1 MKSILL
7 ALFIPVSFL
16 TYAQNASKGDVWI
29 DSLNYYSDQ
38 YAETVMPRQ
47 MLDRTHD
54 DFGGFPDQYDIYYPN
69 YTAGVIER
77 LTTVYASDRS
87 SLFLNDTVLQQLQ
100 NAITFM
106 LNHQHPDGTID
117 LLSTNFHSTPDLA
130 FAIEPIARSFKI
142 LTQQGKQETQE
153 VRDLMQTFL
162 KRGGEALVV
171 GGVHT
176 PNHRWVVSMAL
187 SRLYDLFG
195 DDRYVQR
202 IDQWLDEGIDIDAEG
217 QFTERSTGIYSPL
230 TDRCFITIARLLDRP
245 DLLDPVRKNLDMSM
259 YYLHPNGEVVTE
271 ASRRQDQ
278 YRPRLPWPYYYP
290 YRYMAI
296 HDDNDTYG
304 AIALQLQNQLGA
316 RVLSGTLSH
325 FLEEKS
331 LWRKLPLG
339 EVPSKYERHFPES
352 ELVRFRDGEWDATIL
367 AKNSTLLTMHHANTV
382 LQGLRISSAFFGK
395 GQMIADTLILEE
407 DHYTLRQEL
416 EGPYYQPFHKDS
428 VTGDG
433 IWEDMP
439 RENREQSEVQSIVYE
454 VQVTPHG
461 ADSMV
466 VEIQLTGT
474 DHVPVAVEL
483 SFREPG
489 YFENTTPDN
498 TDPSIHFL
506 SEDYGSFGDEESR
519 IYFGPGLKEHS
530 WTALRG
536 AEKKIEGKSVY
547 LTGYTPFHHTLYIGK
562 TVE

>member
-1 MKSILL
+1 MKSIL
-7 ALFIPVSFL
+7 FFVFVSASIL
-16 TYAQNASKGDVWI
+16 THAQNSGVDDAWI
-29 DSLNYYSDQ
+29 DSLNHYSDH
-38 YAETVMPRQ
+38 YAEKVLPRQ
-47 MLDRTHD
+47 MLDPNHE
-54 DFGGFPDQYDIYYPN
+54 DFGGFPDGYDIYYPN
-69 YTAGVIER
+69 STAGVIER
-77 LTTVYASDRS
+77 LTTVYVSNHS
-87 SLFLNDTVLQQLQ
+87 SLHLNDSVLLRLQ
-100 NAITFM
+100 YAMTFM
-106 LNHQHPDGTID
+106 LNHQHADGTID

-130 FAIEPIARSFKI
+130 FAVEPIARSFKI
-142 LTQQGKQETQE
+142 LTLQEKNETQA
-153 VRDLMQTFL
+153 VRDLMRTFL
-162 KRGGEALVV
+162 KNGGEALVR

-195 DDRYVQR
+195 DERYVQR

-325 FLEEKS
+325 FLEEES
-331 LWRKLPLG
+331 FWESVPLG
-339 EVPSKYERHFPES
+339 QVPETYERYFPES
-352 ELVRFRDGEWDATIL
+352 ELVRFRDEDWDATLL
-367 AKNSTLLTMHHANTV
+367 AKNSTLLSMHHGNTV

-395 GQMIADTLILEE
+395 GQMIADTLMPG
-407 DHYTLRQEL
+407 DGHYTLRQKL

-428 VTGDG
+428 VSGDG

-461 ADSMV
+461 ADSMM

-483 SFREPG
+483 SFRDHG
-489 YFENTTPDN
+489 HFENTIPDK
-498 TDPSIHFL
+498 TDSSIHFL
-506 SEDYGSFGDEESR
+506 SDGYGSFGDEESR
-519 IYFGPGLKEHS
+519 IYFGPGLKEHG

-536 AEKKIEGKSVY
+536 AEDKIEGKSVY
-547 LTGYTPFHHTLYIGK
+547 LTGFTPFHHTLYIGK
-562 TVE
+562 TVD